1 MLNMYFVGCCGCWV
15 CCHLPLQP
23 VRSKESPSS
32 SLTSRRAAWPTGKH
46 FILLYS
52 PEVPPNSD
60 KHLRSNVFVSVSFF
74 SFSACRTGT
83 LEPGDKLLAIDN
95 IRLENCSRDDAEQIL
110 QQCEELVKLKIRK
123 DEDNSGVCAHTHTY
137 DTDESVDAG
146 SVNTVTYTWRTDRLN
161 VSLRRCSSSDR
172 PLDGA
177 VVHNLKL

>member
-1 MLNMYFVGCCGCWV
+1 MIQFCFLSLLSVVVIVTLVFDSNVEHTYFVGCCGCWV
-15 CCHLPLQP
+15 WCHLPLQP

-46 FILLYS
+46 FILLHS
-52 PEVPPNSD
+52 PEVPPHNE
-60 KHLRSNVFVSVSFF
+60 KHLHSNVFVSVSFL

-123 DEDNSGVCAHTHTY
+123 DEDNSGVCAHTHTIQM
-137 DTDESVDAG
+137 
-146 SVNTVTYTWRTDRLN
+146 
-161 VSLRRCSSSDR
+161 
-172 PLDGA
+172 
-177 VVHNLKL
+177 NLWMLVQ

>member
-1 MLNMYFVGCCGCWV
+1 MLQFCFFSNVEYMYFVGCCGRWLG
-15 CCHLPLQP
+15 CHLLLQP

-46 FILLYS
+46 LVLLDS
-52 PEVPPNSD
+52 PEVPPHVE
-60 KHLRSNVFVSVSFF
+60 KRLHANVFFVSVSVF

-123 DEDNSGVCAHTHTY
+123 DEDNSGVCVRTHTIQMILWMLVQSTQWHKCEEQM
-137 DTDESVDAG
+137 D
-146 SVNTVTYTWRTDRLN
+146 
-161 VSLRRCSSSDR
+161 
-172 PLDGA
+172 
-177 VVHNLKL
+177 

>member
-1 MLNMYFVGCCGCWV
+1 MIQFCFLSLLSVEHTYFVGCCGCWV
-15 CCHLPLQP
+15 WCHLPLQP

-52 PEVPPNSD
+52 PEVPPHNE
-60 KHLRSNVFVSVSFF
+60 KHLRSNVFVSVSFL

-123 DEDNSGVCAHTHTY
+123 DEDNSGVCAHTHIRY
-137 DTDESVDAG
+137 RWICGCWFSKH
-146 SVNTVTYTWRTDRLN
+146 
-161 VSLRRCSSSDR
+161 SDIHVKNR
-172 PLDGA
+172 
-177 VVHNLKL
+177 

>member
-1 MLNMYFVGCCGCWV
+1 MIQFCFLSLLSVAVIVTLVFDSNVEHTYFVGCCGCWV
-15 CCHLPLQP
+15 WCHLPLQP

-123 DEDNSGVCAHTHTY
+123 DEDNSGVCAHTHTIQM
-137 DTDESVDAG
+137 
-146 SVNTVTYTWRTDRLN
+146 
-161 VSLRRCSSSDR
+161 
-172 PLDGA
+172 
-177 VVHNLKL
+177 NLWMLVQ